1 MAYLGTTP
9 RDVTRRRRPIPH
21 TVTGRAGLRRPHTAR
36 QESSG
41 LRPADALAPGR
52 HATIPATTRA
62 TTCET
67 ARETARRAS

>member
-21 TVTGRAGLRRPHTAR
+21 TVAGLAGLRRPHTAR
-36 QESSG
+36 QESGG

-52 HATIPATTRA
+52 RATARA
-62 TTCET
+62 TTCETACET

>member
-52 HATIPATTRA
+52 RATTRA

-67 ARETARRAS
+67 ARETTRRAS